1 MHLETLLSPRALR
14 ERWCASEKQLGF
26 ITESR
31 CQLRDILDGKD
42 PRLALIV
49 GPCSIHDV
57 ASTKEYADKLK
68 TLAHD
73 VSDKF
78 LIIMRT
84 YFEKPR
90 TTVGWKGL
98 VYDPHVD
105 GTHNLALGLE
115 QTRELLLFL
124 AEKEIPVATEFLDPL
139 IPRYIEDLVTWGCV
153 GARTTESQVH
163 RQFASGLAMP
173 IAFKNSTSGDL
184 DIAINAVITSSH
196 PHTCFGINDDGHV
209 SIVRTRGNTHAH
221 VVLRGGKNRPNFD
234 PQSVQRAIYL
244 LEQAELPA
252 RLLIDCSHGNS
263 MKNHEEQ
270 IAVFE
275 SVIEQHIQGSHAI
288 KGMLLESHIF
298 DGNQKI
304 QNDRTSMR
312 YGVSLTDPCLS
323 WDSTEQ
329 LIREGARQ
337 MRSEK
342 VKKARSNER
351 VAAS

>member
-1 MHLETLLSPRALR
+1 MLR
-14 ERWCASEKQLGF
+14 ERLNASDRQLDF
-26 ITESR
+26 VKESR
-31 CQLRDILDGKD
+31 CQLRNILDGKD

-49 GPCSIHDV
+49 GPCSIHDI
-57 ASTKEYADKLK
+57 ASTKEYAERLKKLSS
-68 TLAHD
+68 D

-105 GTHNLALGLE
+105 GSHNLALGLE
-115 QTRELLLFL
+115 QTRQILLAL
-124 AEKEIPVATEFLDPL
+124 AENEVPVATEFLDPL
-139 IPRYIEDLVTWGCV
+139 IPRYIEDLVTWGCI

-163 RQFASGLAMP
+163 RQFASGLSIP

-184 DIAINAVITSSH
+184 DIAINAVIASSH
-196 PHTCFGINDDGHV
+196 PHTCLGINDDGQV
-209 SIVRTRGNTHAH
+209 SILRTKGNTHAH
-221 VVLRGGKNRPNFD
+221 VVLRGGKNRTNFD
-234 PQSVQRAIYL
+234 PQSVQRALFL

-252 RLLIDCSHGNS
+252 RILIDCSHGNS
-263 MKNHEEQ
+263 MKNHEGQ

-275 SVIEQHIQGSHAI
+275 SVIEQYIQGSHGI

-304 QNDRTSMR
+304 HRDTKQLR

-337 MRSEK
+337 MRRGDVSEQIQ
-342 VKKARSNER
+342 RCICDER
-351 VAAS
+351 VTADER